1 MFRDD
6 VDDQHVNAF
15 SDDPRDHCLKM
26 FACYTCQAQ
35 ADSTH
40 PEQFLRSSACMMNMT
55 TGLSYQ
61 IVLRVTVK

>member
-6 VDDQHVNAF
+6 VDDQHVNAR
-15 SDDPRDHCLKM
+15 SDDLSDHCLKM
-26 FACYTCQAQ
+26 FACYTCQ

-61 IVLRVTVK
+61 IVLKITVK